1 MSKHHS
7 FEEKLKY
14 MKLLDEGYPLRQ
26 LSRETKS
33 VRSRLYIWRKRY
45 IYYGE
50 EGLRRKVAHHVTE
63 SEIASIK
70 ADLMGKVLPLKDI
83 CIKHDVSEAA
93 IYSWCNTEGKQKR
106 PMAKRNN
113 KAALTELEE
122 LRARNEYLEAENALL
137 KKVKALV
144 EARDARRKGT
154 GQKPSSN

>member
-1 MSKHHS
+1 
-7 FEEKLKY
+7 
-14 MKLLDEGYPLRQ
+14 MKLIDEGYPIRQ
-26 LSRETKS
+26 LSRETK
-33 VRSRLYIWRKRY
+33 VARTRLYTWRKRY
-45 IYYGE
+45 IYYGL
-50 EGLRRKVAHHVTE
+50 EGLKRKVPHHVSE

-83 CIKHDVSEAA
+83 CIKHNVSEGV
-93 IYSWCNTEGKQKR
+93 IYSWCNAEGKQQH

-113 KAALTELEE
+113 KATLTELEE